1 MSSLKLK
8 VDRVHGCLIM
18 VANAVVQ
25 HLGLGAGVHQFNI
38 KVSSEAHFYLKGFTT
53 RGLEVFLEF
62 RSLNLRTRK
71 GFNLRSALVMVSDK
85 TAPLGTPTNAPNGWT
100 ERLVLCIY
108 EDKTA
113 KLKTRTLPH
122 PTAQQVR
129 GTAARSKS

>member
-8 VDRVHGCLIM
+8 IDRIHGYLIM
-18 VANAVVQ
+18 AANAAVQ
-25 HLGLGAGVHQFNI
+25 HLGLGAGVHQFEI
-38 KVSSEAHFYLKGFTT
+38 KVSNDAHFYLKGFTT

-62 RSLNLRTRK
+62 RNLNLRTRK

-113 KLKTRTLPH
+113 KLKTCSLSH
-122 PTAQQVR
+122 PTTRRVR
-129 GTAARSKS
+129 GTAARS